1 MTRYQWNLDGLT
13 RRAKEAYRVRQ
24 GNRLLPSQDKALD
37 DIGDCRTAAMGGHRY
52 RCAECDETFWVY
64 HACGNRACPA
74 CHGRD
79 TREWLEKR
87 KAQLLPCGYFHV
99 VATVPASIR
108 KAFLADQ
115 KTMYGLFMQ
124 TVAESV
130 MDLARDPRF
139 LGGTPGILMVLHTW
153 TGQLHYHPHVHLL
166 VTAGGITDDGE
177 HWRDPKDKD
186 FLVPVKALSKLIRRR
201 FGEALKKIKPE
212 AHDSL
217 PPETWINGWN
227 TFCKPYRSTQRPS
240 TGGDGAEVVLRYL
253 SRYVFRIA
261 FTNARIVDMEEDHI
275 TFRYKDR
282 ATKQWRHCRLHDF
295 DFLDRLLRHVLPKGF
310 HKVRYYGLW
319 HHSKKAQQQALR
331 LLEAASPT
339 PTQTPS
345 EPAPAEIADLAPTA
359 EALAAK
365 DEPVVRDAAFK
376 PTCPRCG
383 CERVVHLEELK
394 RAARPGGTRRDRAG
408 P

>member
-1 MTRYQWNLDGLT
+1 MTVHKHNIDRLA

-79 TREWLEKR
+79 TRAWLEKR
-87 KAQLLPCGYFHV
+87 QAQLLGCGYFHV
-99 VATVPASIR
+99 VATVPAPIR
-108 KAFLADQ
+108 AAFLAHQ
-115 KTMYGLFMQ
+115 KTMYGLFMK

-130 MDLARDPRF
+130 MDLARNERF
-139 LGGTPGILMVLHTW
+139 VGGMPGILMVLHTW
-153 TGQLHYHPHVHLL
+153 TGELHYHPHVHLL
-166 VTAGGITDDGE
+166 VTAGGITDDGQ
-177 HWRDPKDKD
+177 HWRDPKSKD

-201 FGEALKKIKPE
+201 FGEALKQLKPDLYNSVPLE
-212 AHDSL
+212 A
-217 PPETWINGWN
+217 WINGWN
-227 TFCKPYRSTQRPS
+227 TFCKPY
-240 TGGDGAEVVLRYL
+240 GEDAEVVLRYL
-253 SRYVFRIA
+253 ARYVFRIA
-261 FTNARIVDMEEDHI
+261 FTNARIVDMDDDHI

-282 ATKQWRHCRLHDF
+282 ATKAWRHCRLHDL

-319 HHSKKAQQQALR
+319 HHSKRDQQQARR
-331 LLEAASPT
+331 LLELTSPRPKET
-339 PTQTPS
+339 PPDPT
-345 EPAPAEIADLAPTA
+345 PAEITELVPKV

-376 PTCPRCG
+376 PTCPHCG
-383 CERVVHLEELK
+383 CERVIHLEELK
-394 RAARPGGTRRDRAG
+394 RAARPVGMRRNRAG

>member
-1 MTRYQWNLDGLT
+1 MTLYRWNLDRLT
-13 RRAKEAYRVRQ
+13 RRATEAYRVRQ

-37 DIGDCRTAAMGGHRY
+37 DISDCRTAAMGGHRY

-79 TREWLEKR
+79 TRAWLEKR

-99 VATVPASIR
+99 VATVPRPIR
-108 KAFLADQ
+108 AAFLADQ

-130 MDLARDPRF
+130 MDLARDERF
-139 LGGTPGILMVLHTW
+139 VGGTPGILMVLHTW
-153 TGQLHYHPHVHLL
+153 TGELHYHPHVHLL
-166 VTAGGITDDGE
+166 VTAGGITADGE
-177 HWRDPKDKD
+177 HWRDPKSKD
-186 FLVPVKALSKLIRRR
+186 FLVPVKALSKLIRGR
-201 FGEALKKIKPE
+201 FAEQLQKIKPDV
-212 AHDSL
+212 HDSL

-227 TFCKPYRSTQRPS
+227 TFCKPYGQ
-240 TGGDGAEVVLRYL
+240 GAEIVLQYL

-261 FTNARIVDMEEDHI
+261 FTNARIVDMEDEHI

-282 ATKQWRHCRLHDF
+282 ATKRWRHCRLHDF

-319 HHSKKAQQQALR
+319 HHSKRAQQQARR
-331 LLEAASPT
+331 LLELASPRPKET
-339 PTQTPS
+339 PPD
-345 EPAPAEIADLAPTA
+345 PAPAEIADLAPQA
-359 EALAAK
+359 EALAAQH
-365 DEPVVRDAAFK
+365 EPVVRETTFQPA
-376 PTCPRCG
+376 CPRCG
-383 CERVVHLEELK
+383 CEKVIHLEELK
-394 RAARPGGTRRDRAG
+394 PNRRSGALSPRG
-408 P
+408 PSP

>member
-1 MTRYQWNLDGLT
+1 MDFFKSEAADLV
-13 RRAKEAYRVRQ
+13 RRAGEAYRVRQ

-37 DIGDCRTAAMGGHRY
+37 DIGGCRTASMGGHRY
-52 RCAECDETFWVY
+52 RCGECDETFWVY

-74 CHGRD
+74 CHGRH
-79 TREWLEKR
+79 TRAWLEQR

-99 VATVPASIR
+99 VATVPRPIR

-115 KTMYGLFMQ
+115 KTMYGLLMK
-124 TVAESV
+124 TVAQSV
-130 MDLARDPRF
+130 IDLARDERF
-139 LGGTPGILMVLHTW
+139 VGGTPGILMVLHTW

-177 HWRDPKDKD
+177 HWRDPRSRE
-186 FLVPVKALSKLIRRR
+186 FLVPVKVLSKRIRRC
-201 FGEALKKIKPE
+201 FGEALKKRKPDVY
-212 AHDSL
+212 DSL
-217 PPETWINGWN
+217 PPETWIDGWN
-227 TFCKPYRSTQRPS
+227 SFCKPY
-240 TGGDGAEVVLRYL
+240 GDGAEVVLEYL

-261 FTNARIVDMEEDHI
+261 FSNSRIVNLQDEHI

-319 HHSKKAQQQALR
+319 HHSNRAQQQALR
-331 LLEAASPT
+331 LLEVKTAKP
-339 PTQTPS
+339 PETPS
-345 EPAPAEIADLAPTA
+345 DPAPAQIAQLAPRA
-359 EALAAK
+359 EALVAQ
-365 DEPVVRDAAFK
+365 DEPEVRQTNFK
-376 PTCPRCG
+376 PACPRCG
-383 CERVVHLEELK
+383 CERVMHLEELR
-394 RAARPGGTRRDRAG
+394 RAVARPRNRAG